1 MLRMAGRAAAH
12 AALCVAMRR
21 PQMEHYIRRMP
32 TRAGGRRVQRCM
44 IVMDMRGFKVSML
57 PYVRE
62 CISVL
67 RNHYPGR
74 LGAAC
79 FINVPSY
86 FYPAFNIIS
95 PLLDEEILSKTFFLP
110 KSVSDVNLAVEWVD
124 RKNLPDPTEEP

>member
-1 MLRMAGRAAAH
+1 
-12 AALCVAMRR
+12 
-21 PQMEHYIRRMP
+21 MP

-62 CISVL
+62 CIGVL

-86 FYPAFNIIS
+86 FYPAFNIVS

-110 KSVSDVNLAVEWVD
+110 KSVSDVNLAIEWVD
-124 RKNLPDPTEEP
+124 KKHLPDPTMEP